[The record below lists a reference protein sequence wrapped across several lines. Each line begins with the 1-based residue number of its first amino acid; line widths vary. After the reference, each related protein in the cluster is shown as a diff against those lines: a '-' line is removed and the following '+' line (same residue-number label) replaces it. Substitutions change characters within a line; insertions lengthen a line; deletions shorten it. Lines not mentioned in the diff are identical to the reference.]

1 MTTDTV
7 MQDIE
12 QLKEAF
18 GEVATAVGSCQQ
30 TLILI
35 KAASLPKGCTPA
47 ETPVLLVMQP
57 SRPLIYV
64 KSGIK
69 LPNGRDPQSTSI
81 VQVEGESWM
90 QFSYSFS
97 YDETLH
103 TLVQFVGAA
112 LNRFKKN
119 Q

>member
-1 MTTDTV
+1 MVTDTLPPE
-7 MQDIE
+7 IE

-18 GEVATAVGSCQQ
+18 GEIATAVGSAQQ
-30 TLILI
+30 TLIRI
-35 KAASLPKGCTPA
+35 KAVPLPKGCLPV

-64 KSGIK
+64 TPGIK
-69 LPNGRDPQSTSI
+69 FSNGSVPRSTSI

-90 QFSYSFS
+90 QFSYNFP
-97 YDETLH
+97 YDETSH

-112 LNRFKKN
+112 LNRFKKHE
-119 Q
+119 